1 MAYETIR
8 ITNADG
14 IATFTLNRPERL
26 NALSHVLVRE
36 LTEAVKAA
44 GRDAGV
50 RCLLLTGAG
59 RGFCAGADLSEGG
72 MRESDPARQGVR
84 IAQDMDRLHNPL
96 VRAIAHLEKPTV
108 AAVNGPAAGGG
119 MSLALACD
127 IVIAARSAYFVQ
139 VFGPQLGL
147 VPDMGSS
154 WFLPRVVGRARALG
168 LALTGERLSAE
179 QAADWGLIWRCVDD
193 ARLLDEATALAGKL
207 ASGPTRGLG
216 YLKRALEAAEL
227 NGLDAQL
234 DLERDL
240 QSVAS
245 RTADFSEG
253 VSAFNEKRRP
263 AFKGR

>member
-1 MAYETIR
+1 MRHQTIHV
-8 ITNADG
+8 ADANG
-14 IATFTLNRPERL
+14 VRTLTLDRPERL
-26 NALSHVLVRE
+26 NALSHTLVRE

-44 GRDAGV
+44 GRDASV

-59 RGFCAGADLSEGG
+59 RGFCAGADLGEGG
-72 MRESDPARQGVR
+72 MRENDPARQGER
-84 IAQDMDRLHNPL
+84 IARDMDRLHNPL
-96 VRAIAHLEKPTV
+96 VRALAQLEKPTL

-154 WFLPRVVGRARALG
+154 WFLPRVAGRARALG

-179 QAADWGLIWRCVDD
+179 QAAQWGLIWRCVED
-193 ARLLDEATALAGKL
+193 AQLLPEATSLAGKL
-207 ASGPTRGLG
+207 AAGPTRGLG
-216 YLKRALEAAEL
+216 YLKRALEAGEL
-227 NGLDAQL
+227 NDLDAQL
-234 DLERDL
+234 NLERDL

-245 RTADFSEG
+245 RTADFTEG
-253 VSAFNEKRRP
+253 VNAFNEKRRP
-263 AFKGR
+263 VFKGR